1 MSDRRWLDAEITDPF
16 TRLDRAIIAAV
27 QFGGGFTIG
36 RAPDEDGW
44 VRHPEGLI
52 FRGVDVTDRVAR
64 LVILING
71 GLGDKGV
78 LPKLRA
84 LLKQTDASPFTYL

>member
-1 MSDRRWLDAEITDPF
+1 MPKIDIPDDPF
-16 TRLDRAIIAAV
+16 TRLDRAIIAAA

-36 RAPDEDGW
+36 KAPDEDGW
-44 VRHPEGLI
+44 VRHAEALI

-64 LVILING
+64 LVVLING
-71 GLGDKGV
+71 SLGDKGV

-84 LLKQTDASPFTYL
+84 LLKQTDTSPFKYL